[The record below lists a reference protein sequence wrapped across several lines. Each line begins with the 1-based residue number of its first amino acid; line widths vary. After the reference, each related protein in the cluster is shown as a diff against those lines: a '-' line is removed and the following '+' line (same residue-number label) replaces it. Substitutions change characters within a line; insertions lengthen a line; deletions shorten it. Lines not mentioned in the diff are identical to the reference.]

1 MKKYDLAVIIGR
13 FQPIHKG
20 HMPAFEKAHEVA
32 NKTIC
37 VIGSANKP
45 STSKNPFS
53 VDERVGM
60 IDDALY
66 HNEPQLPFPSY
77 VAVEDT
83 FYLEREWFRRVKHE
97 VGLISEEVIAKK
109 KERLE
114 SVIDEVEAELAE
126 ALGSEVSDYSI
137 KTYLSLHGEHNNVSI
152 KIKNYRDLI
161 EEANSCRIC
170 VLGHEKDESSY
181 YLNNFSSWDL
191 VDIGAWVGDS
201 SNDHPISATD
211 IRDMWLSGK
220 LSFAKSNLNPATYNT
235 LLEWDQDHYL
245 DLKEEWEFL
254 KDYKEQTQQGPFPV
268 QFLTTDAV
276 VVHGD
281 EVLMIRRGTA
291 PGKGLWALPGGFKG
305 EHETFFESCIREL
318 REETNI
324 RVPEKVLR
332 GSLKEEKMFDFPD
345 RSSRGTT
352 VSMVYSFVLD
362 PTQTRPRVKAA
373 DDAVMAWWFPLD
385 QLLEMRDE
393 IYEDHLD
400 MIEYMTSRL

>member
-20 HMPAFEKAHEVA
+20 HLPAFEKANEVA

-45 STSKNPFS
+45 PTSKNPFS
-53 VDERVGM
+53 VDERIAM
-60 IDDALY
+60 IDAALY
-66 HNEPQLPFPSY
+66 EINPNRLNTVKY

-83 FYLEREWFRRVKHE
+83 WYLEHEWFRRVKRE
-97 VGLISEEVIAKK
+97 VGEFKDEVIRD
-109 KERLE
+109 KEDKLKP
-114 SVIDEVEAELAE
+114 VIDGLATEITE
-126 ALGSEVSDYSI
+126 ALGEFSDQAMD
-137 KTYLSLHGEHNNVSI
+137 THLHLHGELTHVAN
-152 KIKNYRDLI
+152 KIKNYRDLVS
-161 EEANSCRIC
+161 EANTCR
-170 VLGHEKDESSY
+170 VAVMGHEKDESSY
-181 YLNNFSSWDL
+181 YLKNFSSWDL

-201 SNDHPISATD
+201 SNDLPISATD
-211 IRDMWLSGK
+211 VRDLWFSGK
-220 LSFAKSNLNPATYNT
+220 LSFTRSNLRESTYTT
-235 LLEWDQDHYL
+235 LLEWDQDNYL

-291 PGKGLWALPGGFKG
+291 PGKGLWALPGGFKD
-305 EHETFFESCIREL
+305 HNETFFESCLREL
-318 REETNI
+318 KEETQI

-332 GSLKEEKMFDFPD
+332 GSVKEEKMFDFPD

-352 VSMVYSFVLD
+352 VSLAYSFVLD
-362 PTQTRPRVKAA
+362 PAQTRPRVKAA

-385 QLLEMRDE
+385 KLEEMGDE
-393 IYEDHLD
+393 IYEDHRD
-400 MIEYMTSRL
+400 IIEYMTSRL